1 MVCTSISIYRG
12 NEFEF
17 MLGGELQNINF
28 FLNFSTN
35 LRIDEF
41 NGPYK
46 FTIRKYVIFE
56 LRLLTNFA
64 SKFSLRVLLNLSSIY

>member
-17 MLGGELQNINF
+17 ILGGELQHINF
-28 FLNFSTN
+28 FLNFSKN

-46 FTIRKYVIFE
+46 FLDHVPFRKYVIFE
-56 LRLLTNFA
+56 LRLLTNF
-64 SKFSLRVLLNLSSIY
+64 LSVCC